1 MKTKEKVLQI
11 LQNNKDCV
19 SGELL
24 ADECKVSR
32 AAVWKAVKS
41 LRDDGFLI
49 EGTTNGGYK
58 FMGQND
64 LFSKEAFSAE
74 FSALFSEFS
83 TSHIE
88 CFEQIDSTN
97 NYAKKILSECGS
109 LRDESG
115 NLTEAGRKY
124 HNCIIVAESQTAG
137 RGRLGRE
144 FVSPK
149 KSGIYLSVIYA
160 PKEGIQD
167 PAKLTAFSAVAVC
180 RTLKKLFNIDAK
192 IKWVN
197 DVFLNGKKVCGI
209 LTEGIVNFET
219 RKIESAIVGIG
230 LNIFENDEFSEKL
243 KKVAG
248 SVFDCGYDKEDKN
261 QTTRIRI
268 AAQIA
273 GETLS
278 IFSEDSQKVIGEYR
292 EKSFLIGKKVFVHPV
307 IGNNDVYEA
316 TVLDIDQNAALLV
329 KTSDGKIRSLN
340 SGEVSIKSDCIIQMA
355 EIAPFE

>member
-11 LQNNKDCV
+11 LQDNKDCV

-24 ADECKVSR
+24 ADACKVSR

-58 FMGQND
+58 YLGQND
-64 LFSKEAFSAE
+64 FFSKEAFSTE
-74 FSALFSEFS
+74 FSALFPKFS
-83 TSHIE
+83 NSYIQ
-88 CFEQIDSTN
+88 CFDKIDSTN
-97 NYAKKILSECGS
+97 NYAKKVLSECGS
-109 LRDESG
+109 LRDENG
-115 NLTEAGRKY
+115 NLTKAGEKY
-124 HNCIIVAESQTAG
+124 HNSIIVAECQTAG

-160 PKEGIQD
+160 PKDGIQE

-180 RTLKKLFNIDAK
+180 RTLKKLFNIDAQ

-197 DVFLNGKKVCGI
+197 DVFFNGKKVSGI

-219 RKIESAIVGIG
+219 QKIESAIVGIG
-230 LNIFENDEFSEKL
+230 LNIFENDEFSAEI

-248 SVFDCGYDKEDKN
+248 SIFDRSHDKEDKN

-278 IFSEDSQKVIGEYR
+278 IFSEDSQKVINEYR

-307 IGNNDVYEA
+307 IGNNEVYEA
-316 TVLDIDQNAALLV
+316 TVLDIDQNASLLV
-329 KTSDGKIRSLN
+329 KTPDGTIKSLN
-340 SGEVSIKSDCIIQMA
+340 SGEVSIKSESIINKK
-355 EIAPFE
+355 E